1 MDTNDLQ
8 TFMLCTGN
16 SIDNRTKKRVLNMTH
31 YIQSEYLS
39 STERIKREKNV
50 KDKSKNNTQHSNN

>member
-1 MDTNDLQ
+1 
-8 TFMLCTGN
+8 MLCTGN

-39 STERIKREKNV
+39 STERVKREKNV